1 MSDLN
6 GAELS
11 EREQEILRLVATGAS
26 NKEIAHKLVISP
38 NTVKVH
44 LRNIFAKIN
53 VASRTE
59 ATLYAIERGYVQVPT
74 PATTTEAAANA
85 APAATA
91 ASEATAPVSTEVA
104 VEPQSAHSRWAR
116 PQMML
121 AAGGL
126 LLLAAL
132 VAGIFAWRAAMP
144 AAPAPDPLPTPVR
157 WLERAPLLT
166 ARSGLAAAV
175 YEGKIYAIAGATD
188 DGPTDVVERYD
199 PATNSWTQLAGAP
212 EPVTEVH
219 AGVIGGLIYVPGG
232 RLPDGTVTSTLA
244 VYDPR
249 SDVWSRGAPM
259 PAPLSAYALAV
270 HEGKL
275 YVFGG
280 WDGQRYVASVYRYD
294 PETDRW
300 EERPPL
306 PTARGFAGAA
316 AVGGRIFV
324 VGGSDGARSLNI
336 TEAYSP
342 AQQGADAWQTV
353 TPAMSEARHSMGVA
367 GLTDILYV
375 IGGESSGAA
384 LPSTAFLSQEGRW
397 QSLEIPV
404 TSGWSELAVVVI
416 GPDLHIFGG
425 RSAGQATARHLLY
438 RAAYTIM
445 LPIIV
450 R

>member
-59 ATLYAIERGYVQVPT
+59 ATLYAIQRGYVQVPT
-74 PATTTEAAANA
+74 PAAATETAAAA
-85 APAATA
+85 APESSAPAGA
-91 ASEATAPVSTEVA
+91 EAA
-104 VEPQSAHSRWAR
+104 VEPQSARLGWTRSR
-116 PQMML
+116 MTL

-126 LLLAAL
+126 LLLAL
-132 VAGIFAWRAAMP
+132 VAAIFAWRAVTL
-144 AAPAPDPLPTPVR
+144 AAPTPEPLPTPVR
-157 WLERAPLLT
+157 WQERAPLPT

-175 YEGKIYAIAGATD
+175 YEGKIYAIAGATA
-188 DGPTDVVERYD
+188 DGPTAIVERYD
-199 PATNSWTQLAGAP
+199 PATDSWTQLANAPGA
-212 EPVTEVH
+212 VTEVQ

-232 RLPDGTVTSTLA
+232 RLPDGTVTNTLA

-249 SDVWSRGAPM
+249 SDVWRRGAPM
-259 PAPLSAYALAV
+259 PAALSAYALAV
-270 HEGKL
+270 YEGKL

-280 WDGQRYVASVYRYD
+280 WDGQRFAASVYRYD
-294 PETDRW
+294 PETERW
-300 EERPPL
+300 ETRPPM

-316 AVGGRIFV
+316 VVGGRIFV
-324 VGGSDGARSLNI
+324 VGGRDGARSLAL
-336 TEAYSP
+336 TEAYAP
-342 AQQGADAWQTV
+342 DQQGAGAWRTV
-353 TPAMSEARHSMGVA
+353 TPAMSEARYGMGVA
-367 GLTDILYV
+367 SLTDILYI
-375 IGGESSGAA
+375 IGGESSGTA
-384 LPSTAFLSQEGRW
+384 LPSTAFISQEERW
-397 QSLEIPV
+397 QALEIPV

-416 GPDLHIFGG
+416 GPDLHILGG
-425 RSAGQATARHLLY
+425 RSAGQTTARHLLY
-438 RAAYTIM
+438 RAAYTVL

>member
-59 ATLYAIERGYVQVPT
+59 ATLYAIQQGYVQVPT
-74 PATTTEAAANA
+74 PATTTESTNTAAPEAA
-85 APAATA
+85 APAGA
-91 ASEATAPVSTEVA
+91 EAI
-104 VEPQSAHSRWAR
+104 VEPQSARSIWTRSRVA
-116 PQMML
+116 L

-126 LLLAAL
+126 LLVAL
-132 VAGIFAWRAAMP
+132 ITAIFAWRAVTL
-144 AAPAPDPLPTPVR
+144 AAPTPEPLPTPVR

-175 YEGKIYAIAGATD
+175 YEGKIYAIAGQAA
-188 DGPTDVVERYD
+188 DGPTAVLERYD
-199 PATNSWTQLAGAP
+199 PATDAWTRLSDAP
-212 EPVTEVH
+212 EPVAEIQ

-232 RLPDGTVTSTLA
+232 RLRDGTVTNTLA

-249 SDVWSRGAPM
+249 SDAWRRGAPM
-259 PAPLSAYALAV
+259 PTALSAYALAV
-270 HEGKL
+270 YEGKL

-280 WDGQRYVASVYRYD
+280 WDGRQYVASVYRYD
-294 PETDRW
+294 PEADRW
-300 EERPPL
+300 EPRPSL

-316 AVGGRIFV
+316 VVGGRILV
-324 VGGSDGARSLNI
+324 VGGRDGTRSLAL
-336 TEAYSP
+336 TEAYAP
-342 AQQGADAWQTV
+342 DQQGAGAWQTV
-353 TPAMSEARHSMGVA
+353 TPAMAEARHSMGVV

-375 IGGESSGAA
+375 IGGESSGVA
-384 LPSTAFLSQEGRW
+384 LPSTAFISQEARW
-397 QSLEIPV
+397 QALEIPV
-404 TSGWSELAVVVI
+404 ASGWSELAVVVI
-416 GPDLHIFGG
+416 GPDLHILGG
-425 RSAGQATARHLLY
+425 RDAGQATARHLLY
-438 RAAYTIM
+438 RAAYTVL

>member
-59 ATLYAIERGYVQVPT
+59 ATLYAIQRGYVKIPT
-74 PATTTEAAANA
+74 PATAAEPAAAAAPEAAASA
-85 APAATA
+85 GA
-91 ASEATAPVSTEVA
+91 EVTI
-104 VEPQSAHSRWAR
+104 EPQPAHIGWTRSRIA
-116 PQMML
+116 L

-126 LLLAAL
+126 LLVAL
-132 VAGIFAWRAAMP
+132 VAAIFAWRAATL
-144 AAPAPDPLPTPVR
+144 AAPLPDPLPTPVR
-157 WLERAPLLT
+157 WLERAPLPT

-175 YEGKIYAIAGATD
+175 HEGKIYAIAGATA
-188 DGPTDVVERYD
+188 DGPTAVVERYD
-199 PATNSWTQLAGAP
+199 PATDAWTQLTAAP
-212 EPVTEVH
+212 EPVTEIQ

-232 RLPDGTVTSTLA
+232 RLPDGTVTNTLA

-249 SDVWSRGAPM
+249 SDVWRRGTPL
-259 PAPLSAYALAV
+259 PAALSAYALAV
-270 HEGKL
+270 YEGKL

-280 WDGQRYVASVYRYD
+280 WDGQRFVASVYRYD
-294 PETDRW
+294 PGADQW
-300 EERPPL
+300 EARPPL

-316 AVGGRIFV
+316 VVGGRIFV
-324 VGGSDGARSLNI
+324 VGGRDGARSLALI
-336 TEAYSP
+336 EAYAP
-342 AQQGADAWQTV
+342 DQQGTDAWQTV
-353 TPAMSEARHSMGVA
+353 TPAMSEARYGIGVA
-367 GLTDILYV
+367 SLTEILYV
-375 IGGESSGAA
+375 IGGESRDAPPPVSTAG
-384 LPSTAFLSQEGRW
+384 LPSIAFIAQEARW
-397 QSLEIPV
+397 QALEIPV

-416 GPDLHIFGG
+416 GPDLHILGG

-438 RAAYTIM
+438 RAAYTIL
-445 LPIIV
+445 LPVIV

>member
-6 GAELS
+6 EAELS

-59 ATLYAIERGYVQVPT
+59 ATLYAIQRGYVRVPT

-91 ASEATAPVSTEVA
+91 TFEAAAPVSTEV
-104 VEPQSAHSRWAR
+104 VVVPQSAQPWWTR
-116 PQMML
+116 PQILL
-121 AAGGL
+121 AVGG

-132 VAGIFAWRAAMP
+132 VASIFAWRTATL
-144 AAPAPDPLPTPVR
+144 AAPASEPLPTPVR

-199 PATNSWTQLAGAP
+199 PATDSWTQLSGAP

-232 RLPDGTVTSTLA
+232 RLPDGTVTNTLA

-249 SDVWSRGAPM
+249 SDTWSRGAPM
-259 PAPLSAYALAV
+259 PAALSAYALAV
-270 HEGKL
+270 YEGKL

-316 AVGGRIFV
+316 VVGGRIFV
-324 VGGSDGARSLNI
+324 VGGRDDVSSLTV

-342 AQQGADAWQTV
+342 AQHGADAWQTV
-353 TPAMSEARHSMGVA
+353 APAMSEARYGMGVA
-367 GLTDILYV
+367 SLMDILYV
-375 IGGESSGAA
+375 IGGKSSGTA
-384 LPSTAFLSQEGRW
+384 LPLIAFLPQEGRW

-416 GPDLHIFGG
+416 GPNLHIFGG
-425 RSAGQATARHLLY
+425 RSNGRATVQHLLY